1 MRVNKSVFLVVS
13 FSRSVTYIPVLEGL
27 MVKSNSNML
36 GVSLT
41 VDDISYPIII
51 TKLDLKIKILESWG
65 YSKRTS
71 TAEGENV

>member
-51 TKLDLKIKILESWG
+51 TKLDLQIKILGG